1 MNSTMPDFI
10 PGLELSRR
18 FYHEAVR
25 PILDQHTP
33 GLPHS
38 AALIGSGSEVLGYDT
53 PMSSDHHWGP
63 RLLLFL
69 SAADHTRH
77 AAALD
82 AALRDHLPTLFA
94 GYSTHF
100 SPPNPDDNGVQL
112 LVPLEHGPVNHR
124 VEITTLTAFC
134 ASVLAFDPARD
145 PDPLDWLTFPTQSL
159 LELTAGAVYHDEVGL
174 NSLRARFAYYPDAV
188 WRYLLA
194 AGWTRIGQEEPFVGR
209 TGDVGDE
216 IGSQVIAARLVRDV
230 MRLCFLIERRYA
242 PYPKWFGTAFA
253 RLDCAAALL
262 PPLQAALRA
271 ESWRER
277 ERALGTAYE
286 GVAALHNALRLTDP
300 LPAQVSPFHGRPFN
314 VIHGE
319 RFAAALKA
327 TIHDELLRRIPF
339 DIGAVDQWSDST
351 DLLAARSLRERLR
364 LLYEG

>member
-1 MNSTMPDFI
+1 
-10 PGLELSRR
+10 
-18 FYHEAVR
+18 
-25 PILDQHTP
+25 
-33 GLPHS
+33 
-38 AALIGSGSEVLGYDT
+38 
-53 PMSSDHHWGP
+53 
-63 RLLLFL
+63 
-69 SAADHTRH
+69 
-77 AAALD
+77 
-82 AALRDHLPTLFA
+82 
-94 GYSTHF
+94 
-100 SPPNPDDNGVQL
+100 
-112 LVPLEHGPVNHR
+112 
-124 VEITTLTAFC
+124 
-134 ASVLAFDPARD
+134 
-145 PDPLDWLTFPTQSL
+145 
-159 LELTAGAVYHDEVGL
+159 
-174 NSLRARFAYYPDAV
+174 
-188 WRYLLA
+188 
-194 AGWTRIGQEEPFVGR
+194 
-209 TGDVGDE
+209 VGDE

-271 ESWRER
+271 DSWRER